1 MNSCGVSSEEGQP
14 KTGVSGVILAQGGV
28 HSGWSLYIKDG
39 KPKLAYNYLGNV
51 TTVASNEPCPRVV

>member
-1 MNSCGVSSEEGQP
+1 M
-14 KTGVSGVILAQGGV
+14 ILAQGGV